1 MDSAELF
8 LAVGFL
14 ILAIAAAVGF
24 VAFRQ
29 PVHAALSFAL
39 TVLSGAGLYLLLDAP
54 YAAIATVIVYAGA
67 TIIIFLF
74 ALMFAQRSTL
84 QFYDK
89 KMANPILSGIAAIS
103 LTAVMIY
110 VLTSA
115 SIGSI
120 PSSKNESG
128 ASVATLES
136 AEGTVANT
144 ASPPRVADLGRVM
157 YTQYLW
163 AIELAGAILLVAT
176 LGAIH
181 VAKDDSQAI
190 SGAEGVQS

>member
-14 ILAIAAAVGF
+14 ILATAAAVGF

-54 YAAIATVIVYAGA
+54 YTAIATVIVYAGA

-84 QFYDK
+84 QSYDR
-89 KMANPILSGIAAIS
+89 KMANPIFSGVTAIS
-103 LTAVMIY
+103 LTAVVIY
-110 VLTSA
+110 VLSSA
-115 SIGSI
+115 SISSI
-120 PSSKNESG
+120 PTRKNT
-128 ASVATLES
+128 ADAAVARGES
-136 AEGTVANT
+136 AEATIADT

-181 VAKDDSQAI
+181 IAKDDSQADT
-190 SGAEGVQS
+190 GVEGMQS

>member
-8 LAVGFL
+8 LAIGFL

-84 QFYDK
+84 QSYDK
-89 KMANPILSGIAAIS
+89 KMANPTLSGIAAIS

-120 PSSKNESG
+120 PSSKNESE
-128 ASVATLES
+128 ASVATRES
-136 AEGTVANT
+136 AEGTVADT